1 MGAEV
6 CGCTDSTAT
15 TNSEVVDTTQGKSYN
30 GGSEQRAPII

>member
-15 TNSEVVDTTQGKSYN
+15 TNSEVVDSTQGKYFNAS
-30 GGSEQRAPII
+30 S